1 MNKAS
6 IVMKI
11 LIIGGGAAGM
21 SAASKAK
28 RVDPSSEVIVYDSG
42 NFVSYAECG
51 LPYYLG
57 GKFDDYGKLIHY
69 PVKEFTEKRG
79 IVVKTGVLIQSVDP
93 EMNFVS
99 FSDGSRDTFDRLI
112 ICVGAHPKIDEK
124 FKNSGVLAI
133 RSLDS
138 GIEIKSKIHEKM
150 RITVVGDGVLGMEL
164 ASSFRDGGHEV
175 MLVSHHSIL
184 FPKISKDISKS
195 LLDDFKK
202 KINVE
207 LNSEVL
213 DVSKESDGYKVVTT
227 SSSHKTGLVIF
238 ATGIEP
244 NTAFLKNSTIDLTE
258 SGLIK
263 TDEKMHTNIEHIYA
277 AGDCATSRDIVTGKS
292 SWHPLAQVSNK
303 MGRVAGSNAVGSRM
317 AFPGS
322 IGTTLVKIFD
332 YEVGFA
338 GITFDDAIKE
348 GFAAKKTVI
357 KAWSRAAYYEGGS
370 EVFIEIVYEEPSG
383 RLLGCQIVG
392 KDNCAWRLNSVAVA
406 IQAKLS
412 VEELFYTDFGYTP
425 PFGPVWDPIVIA
437 ASQSMK

>member
-1 MNKAS
+1 
-6 IVMKI
+6 MKI

-28 RVDPSSEVIVYDSG
+28 RVDPSSEVVVYDSG

-57 GKFDDYGKLIHY
+57 GKFDDYVKLIHY

-79 IVVKTGVLIQSVDP
+79 IIVKTGISVRAV
-93 EMNFVS
+93 EAEKKFVTL
-99 FSDGSRDTFDRLI
+99 SDGSSEAFDRLI
-112 ICVGAHPKIDEK
+112 ICSGAHAKIEEK
-124 FKNSGVLAI
+124 FRESGAVAI

-138 GIEIKSKIHEKM
+138 GIEIKAKIHEKM
-150 RITVVGDGVLGMEL
+150 KITIVGDGVLGMEL
-164 ASSFRDGGHEV
+164 ASSFNEGGHDV
-175 MLVSHHSIL
+175 MLISHHTAL
-184 FPKISKDISKS
+184 FPKISKDISQS
-195 LLDDFKK
+195 LLKDFQK

-207 LNSEVL
+207 LNSEIT
-213 DVSKESDGYKVVTT
+213 DIIKENDGYKVTT
-227 SSSHKTGLVIF
+227 TKGTHKTGLVIF
-238 ATGIEP
+238 ATGISP
-244 NTAFLKNSTIDLTE
+244 NTAFLKNSSLNLTE

-263 TDEKMHTNIEHIYA
+263 TNEKMETNFEYIYA
-277 AGDCATSRDIVTGKS
+277 AGDCATSKNIVTGKE

-303 MGRVAGSNAVGSRM
+303 MGRVAGSNVVGNKM
-317 AFPGS
+317 IFPGS

-332 YEVGFA
+332 YEVGFS
-338 GITFDDAIKE
+338 GLTLEEAIKE
-348 GFAAKKTVI
+348 GLTANKTTI

-370 EVFIEIVYEEPSG
+370 EVFIEIVYEESTG

-412 VEELFYTDFGYTP
+412 VEDLFYTDFGYTP
-425 PFGPVWDPIVIA
+425 PFGPVWDAIVIA
-437 ASQSMK
+437 ASQSM

>member
-1 MNKAS
+1 
-6 IVMKI
+6 MKI

-28 RVDPSSEVIVYDSG
+28 RVDPSSEVIVFDSG

-79 IVVKTGVLIQSVDP
+79 IVIKTGISIGSVDAH
-93 EMNFVS
+93 MKSVTL
-99 FSDGSRDTFDRLI
+99 SDGSTEKFDRLI
-112 ICVGAHPKIDEK
+112 ICSGAHLRIEEK
-124 FKNSGVLAI
+124 FKNSGAVAI

-138 GIEIKSKIHEKM
+138 GIEIKSKINGKM
-150 RITVVGDGVLGMEL
+150 KITVVGDGVLGMEL
-164 ASSFRDGGHEV
+164 ASSFREGGHEV
-175 MLVSHHSIL
+175 VLVSHHHTL
-184 FPKISKDISKS
+184 FPKISKDISKV
-195 LLDDFKK
+195 LLDDFGK
-202 KINVE
+202 KIKVE
-207 LNSEVL
+207 LDSEIL
-213 DVSKESDGYKVVTT
+213 DIKKEGGGYKVFTT
-227 SSSHKTGLVIF
+227 MGTHNTGLVIF

-244 NTAFLKNSTIDLTE
+244 NTDFLKNSSIALTE
-258 SGLIK
+258 SGIIK
-263 TDEKMHTNIEHIYA
+263 TNEKMQTNFEYIYA
-277 AGDCATSRDIVTGKS
+277 AGDCATSKDIVTGKS

-303 MGRVAGSNAVGSRM
+303 MGRVAGSNAAGSKM
-317 AFPGS
+317 VFPGS

-338 GITFDDAIKE
+338 GITLEEAVKE
-348 GFAAKKTVI
+348 GFNADKTVI

-370 EVFIEIVYEEPSG
+370 EVFIEIVYEKLSG